1 MKSFWLSVA
10 AAIGLAATS
19 GAQTAPMSVA
29 AQGEM
34 VKQYCSGCH
43 NDRLKSGGF
52 SFSKIDLAHPEEN
65 AMQVERVIMKLRA
78 GMMPPSGL
86 TRPKDNGLT
95 NLAASLET
103 ALDKVAA
110 AHPNPGRPVLH
121 RLNRT
126 EYANSIHDLLGLDV
140 DVNSLL
146 PADNRSQG
154 FDNIADVL
162 TISPTLMEGY
172 IRAAGKISRAAV
184 GDATMSPLVETYHI
198 PQSFSQTAHVD
209 GTPFGTRGGTV
220 VTHVFP
226 ADGEYIFKMTFY
238 YSSIGP
244 MFGASQTGEK
254 IEIAIDGERAAL
266 MPINPN
272 MKVDDDVRTPPIKI
286 TAGPHTVSAAF
297 ITRMTGPVEDFVM
310 PFKQSLADLSTGHIP
325 GLTGLPH
332 LRDMGING
340 PYKATGVSETPSRA
354 RVFTCR
360 SGAPAEELPCARKI
374 IGNLAQEAFRGPV
387 SEADMETLLSLYQ
400 AERNKKR
407 DFEGGIR
414 IVLQAI
420 LSDPEFVFRFE
431 RTPNGVAPGAN
442 YRLPDLE
449 LASRLSFF
457 LWSAPPDAELL
468 KLAEQNKLHD
478 EKTLEAQVR
487 RMMKDP
493 RSETLAT
500 NFADQWLHMQ
510 NLKDV
515 QPDVFLFPDYDKNL
529 ADSMRRET
537 ELLFLSVLREDRS
550 VMDLLNADY
559 TFVNERLAQHYGIP
573 NIVGTRFRK
582 IAVADENRRGLLG
595 QGSILTLTSLANR
608 TSPVYRGKWVMD
620 VMLGTPPPTPPPNVP
635 PLKENGEGVKA
646 LSVRERQEM
655 HRANEP
661 CASCHKMMDPIGF
674 SLENFDATGAWREKD
689 SGFPIDPAGQLFDGS
704 KVSGP
709 AGLRAAINGHS
720 DAFLRTFTQ
729 NLLTYGMGRTLDY
742 YDMPVVRSIDRDAA
756 KNNNR
761 MSVFIMGVV
770 KSTPFQWR
778 KAEESSS
785 AITAQ
790 QQ

>member
-1 MKSFWLSVA
+1 MKRVLVSISAGLILA
-10 AAIGLAATS
+10 LAAS
-19 GAQTAPMSVA
+19 AQSSNMTTAAMA
-29 AQGEM
+29 DLT
-34 VKQYCSGCH
+34 KQYCSGCH
-43 NDRLKSGGF
+43 NERLKSGGF
-52 SFSKIDLAHPEEN
+52 SFTTIDFAHLDKS
-65 AMQVERVIMKLRA
+65 VEQAVKVIQNVRA
-78 GMMPPSGL
+78 GMMPPPGAPRPEAAIL
-86 TRPKDNGLT
+86 TAFAT
-95 NLAASLET
+95 SLE
-103 ALDKVAA
+103 AKLDEFAM
-110 AHPNPGRPVLH
+110 AHPNPGRPALH

-126 EYANSIHDLLGLDV
+126 EYANSIRDLLGLGI

-172 IRAAGKISRAAV
+172 VRASGKISRSAI
-184 GDATMSPLVETYHI
+184 GDAGMSPIVETYHI
-198 PQSFSQTAHVD
+198 PQALSQIRHID

-244 MFGASQTGEK
+244 MFGASQTGEQ

-266 MPINPN
+266 LPINPH
-272 MKVDDDVRTPPIKI
+272 MKVDDDVRTVPIKV

-310 PFKQSLADLSTGHIP
+310 PFKQALADLSTGHIP

-332 LRDMGING
+332 LRDLGING
-340 PYKATGVSETPSRA
+340 PYRATGVSPTLSRT
-354 RVFTCR
+354 RIFTCR
-360 SGAPAEELPCARKI
+360 PSTPAEEFPCAKKI
-374 IGNLAQEAFRGPV
+374 ISSLARQAFRGPV
-387 SEADMETLLSLYQ
+387 ADPDLEGLLSLYQ

-431 RTPNGVAPGAN
+431 RAPAGSAPGVS

-457 LWSAPPDAELL
+457 LWASPPDEELI
-468 KLAEQNKLHD
+468 KLAEQNKLRD
-478 EKTLEAQVR
+478 NKVLEAQVR
-487 RMMKDP
+487 RMLKDP
-493 RSETLAT
+493 RAETLAT
-500 NFADQWLHMQ
+500 NFANQWLHMQ

-515 QPDVFLFPDYDKNL
+515 QPDVFLFPDYDRNL
-529 ADSMRRET
+529 ADAMKRET
-537 ELLFLSVLREDRS
+537 ELLFLSILQEDRS
-550 VMDLLNADY
+550 AMDLLTADY
-559 TFVNERLAQHYGIP
+559 TFVNERLAQHYGIK
-573 NIVGTRFRK
+573 NVVGNRFRRVP
-582 IAVADENRRGLLG
+582 VAEEYRKGLLG

-620 VMLGTPPPTPPPNVP
+620 VLLGTPPPTPPPNVP
-635 PLKENGEGVKA
+635 PLKESGEGAKI
-646 LSVRERQEM
+646 LSVRERQEA

-674 SLENFDATGAWREKD
+674 SLENFDATGAWRMKD
-689 SGFPIDPAGQLFDGS
+689 SGFPIDPSGKLFDGS
-704 KVSGP
+704 KVEGP
-709 AGLRAAINGHS
+709 AGLRQAIVNHS

-729 NLLTYGMGRTLDY
+729 NLLTYGMGRTLEY
-742 YDMPVVRSIDRDAA
+742 YDMPVVRAIDRDAA
-756 KNNNR
+756 KNGNR
-761 MSVFIMGVV
+761 MSSFIMGVI

-778 KAEESSS
+778 KADESFN
-785 AITAQ
+785 ADVAQ
-790 QQ
+790 Q